1 MLQNNLK
8 MKIIIYLIGKDLA
21 LKFVTF
27 KISIRMKRLQ
37 TDYFQYN
44 LNMNLKKV
52 FKKYIFLIIYRIHIQ
67 CLMNIFQNKKLKDTS
82 YAIV

>member
-1 MLQNNLK
+1 
-8 MKIIIYLIGKDLA
+8 
-21 LKFVTF
+21 
-27 KISIRMKRLQ
+27 MKRLQ
-37 TDYFQYN
+37 TDYFQFN

-52 FKKYIFLIIYRIHIQ
+52 FKKYIFLIVYRIHIQ

>member
-52 FKKYIFLIIYRIHIQ
+52 SKKNISFKKNLIENQLQSSEHMTKIIGR
-67 CLMNIFQNKKLKDTS
+67 NST
-82 YAIV
+82 